1 MDPQLPRSRETTKK
15 KKMDGYYVMEMEM
28 RTTIAML
35 NILLSLLIYT
45 SSFLKELM
53 NKNLHLTRK

>member
-1 MDPQLPRSRETTKK
+1 MDPQLPSSRETPKK
-15 KKMDGYYVMEMEM
+15 KWMTIYVMEVEM

-35 NILLSLLIYT
+35 SILLSLLIYT
-45 SSFLKELM
+45 SSFLKELV

>member
-1 MDPQLPRSRETTKK
+1 MDPQLPRSRETPK

>member
-1 MDPQLPRSRETTKK
+1 MDPQLPRSRETPKK
-15 KKMDGYYVMEMEM
+15 KWMTIYVMEVEM

-35 NILLSLLIYT
+35 SILLSLLIYT
-45 SSFLKELM
+45 SSILKELV